1 MQNRGMTLNFFPSLV
16 VYHIAEFLKLFEWFY
31 RAFWQKLS
39 NNMTN
44 LERLK
49 WIKATSSVEKGD
61 CVWTL
66 NSEL

>member
-1 MQNRGMTLNFFPSLV
+1 MQYRGMTLNFFPSLV
-16 VYHIAEFLKLFEWFY
+16 VYQIAEFLKLFERFY

-44 LERLK
+44 LESLK

-66 NSEL
+66 ISEL